1 MYKEIRSTT
10 ENDAINLLYAEM
22 CGRHHA
28 QRESLTI
35 VRITLVTGDLT
46 KNIRKAEV
54 RQYTNST
61 LKFPLLHRRLRAAS
75 KKYRT
80 VFNAR
85 RPNLFV

>member
-1 MYKEIRSTT
+1 
-10 ENDAINLLYAEM
+10 M

-28 QRESLTI
+28 QRESTTI
-35 VRITLVTGDLT
+35 VRITQVTGDLT

-54 RQYTNST
+54 RQYANPAAR
-61 LKFPLLHRRLRAAS
+61 FPLLHRRLRAVS